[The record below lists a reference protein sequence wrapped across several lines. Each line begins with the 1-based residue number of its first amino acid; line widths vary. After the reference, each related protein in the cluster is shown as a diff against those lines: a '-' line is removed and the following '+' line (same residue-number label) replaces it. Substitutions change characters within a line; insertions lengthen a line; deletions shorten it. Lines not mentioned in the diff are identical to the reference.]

1 MTERLEERM
10 SKAEQGLAVAQQLA
24 TDTLQAAESG
34 FAGINLRLDRMNNT
48 VSGLKAWQIEHMA
61 LEEGRKQAWGSLGK
75 YMGFGFAAIAATQ
88 AAVGVVLALV
98 MR

>member
-1 MTERLEERM
+1 
-10 SKAEQGLAVAQQLA
+10 
-24 TDTLQAAESG
+24 
-34 FAGINLRLDRMNNT
+34 MNNA

-75 YMGFGFAAIAATQ
+75 YMGLGFAAIAATQ